1 MKLKDFIAALLEC
14 QAQHGGEVEVKVNSF
29 DIERISRDEQL
40 MMVPV
45 DVSGYNE
52 EFDCIELF

>member
-1 MKLKDFIAALLEC
+1 MKLKDLIATLLEC
-14 QAQHGGEVEVKVNSF
+14 QAQHGDDVEVRINAF
-29 DIERISRDEQL
+29 DVERIANDEQC

>member
-1 MKLKDFIAALLEC
+1 MTLKDLIACLLEC
-14 QAQHGGEVEVKVNSF
+14 QSAHGGDVEVRINAF
-29 DIERISRDEQL
+29 DVERISNDEAR